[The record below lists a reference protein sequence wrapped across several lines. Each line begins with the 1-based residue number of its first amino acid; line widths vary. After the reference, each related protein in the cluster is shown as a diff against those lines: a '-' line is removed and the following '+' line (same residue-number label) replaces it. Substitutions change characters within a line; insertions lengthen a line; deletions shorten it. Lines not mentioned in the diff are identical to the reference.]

1 MSLFLKNY
9 TSAVPVSQTIARI
22 ENVLIQCGVARI
34 SKDYG
39 FNGDVVAIQFV
50 IQPGDGAPEM
60 LVRLPADKEKAQQAL
75 WLDYVDGDKL
85 DEKGTMV
92 VAWGSRK
99 RKKRSEFAEQA
110 ERTAWKIIQDW
121 VEVQMSMIQLNQAEY
136 REVFMPYIWD
146 GHSTIFQKVK
156 ANGYRALL
164 PEKTT

>member
-1 MSLFLKNY
+1 MFLKNY
-9 TSAVPVSQTIARI
+9 TSNVPVSQTIARI
-22 ENVLIQCGVARI
+22 EKVLIQCGVARI
-34 SKDYG
+34 AKDYG
-39 FNGDVVAIQFV
+39 IGGDVVAIQFV

-75 WLDYVDGDKL
+75 WLDYVDGDNL
-85 DEKGTMV
+85 NQKGDGF
-92 VAWGSRK
+92 ACSWSQ
-99 RKKRSEFAEQA
+99 RKKKSKKDFAEQG

-121 VEVQMSMIQLNQAEY
+121 VEIQLSMIQLNQAEY